1 MLAGAEPDRRTVRG
15 WVEVSYPP
23 PLVDGMN
30 RRTNTIN
37 DTILLVQ
44 AGRQIDKAIGNVI
57 RERMMIILPRQ
68 TSLI

>member
-1 MLAGAEPDRRTVRG
+1 
-15 WVEVSYPP
+15 
-23 PLVDGMN
+23 MN